1 MRALWV
7 LLMLSIV
14 GCPAP
19 TPGSLEWVARHYSEA
34 LLQSNTQEMQKY
46 AATGMTI
53 QPADRNPGAAALHVV
68 KLCPQG
74 KNPDSA
80 KRNLLVLIGGS
91 LNGGIN
97 GIDMVLL
104 KEGSQWRILDAR
116 LAIDDRGVKNYLR
129 NCQEDT
135 RLMSSKK

>member
-1 MRALWV
+1 M
-7 LLMLSIV
+7 LLAWLVV

-19 TPGSLEWVARHYSEA
+19 KPGSLEFVARNYTEA

-46 AATGMTI
+46 VASGQQV

-68 KLCPQG
+68 KLCPQTESEG
-74 KNPDSA
+74 GNKQTV
-80 KRNLLVLIGGS
+80 LVLIGGS

-97 GIDMVLL
+97 GVDMVLV
-104 KEGSQWRILDAR
+104 KEGTQWRVLDAR
-116 LAIDDRGVKNYLR
+116 LSIDDRGIKNYLR

-135 RLMSSKK
+135 RLMTGK